1 MSKVKSIED
10 IRQKLW
16 ELEQRGADLDEMDT
30 FMSAEAIKGGSDSA
44 ASLVRSAYLSTA
56 HPDKWLEDFIN
67 ENL

>member
-16 ELEQRGADLDEMDT
+16 EMDQIGADLDEMET
-30 FMSAEAIKGGSDSA
+30 FMSDEAIKGGIDSA